1 MDEED
6 MSSINGTIENL
17 TVGNYEVIIED
28 ANGCQITHLFEV
40 DSIQDSC
47 LGFIPT
53 VFTPNGDAS
62 NETWIIPDL
71 IFYPDATVQVYNRW
85 GQLVFESK
93 NNYYLNPWDGTN
105 TENENLPFGN
115 YYFIIDYKEN
125 EEPIYGAVTIKR

>member
-1 MDEED
+1 MGYLDV
-6 MSSINGTIENL
+6 SI
-17 TVGNYEVIIED
+17 
-28 ANGCQITHLFEV
+28 
-40 DSIQDSC
+40 
-47 LGFIPT
+47 
-53 VFTPNGDAS
+53 
-62 NETWIIPDL
+62 
-71 IFYPDATVQVYNRW
+71 YNRW